1 MSSFL
6 TGSSIFLPESVRG
19 IAFTWKIS
27 FGTCRAESA
36 LRMPALMRFVSASS
50 STRPSRRTTKSGM

>member
-19 IAFTWKIS
+19 IAATWKIS
-27 FGTCRAESA
+27 FGTCRADSA
-36 LRMPALMRFVSASS
+36 RVSP
-50 STRPSRRTTKSGM
+50 T